1 MIKKLKIPSFKSR
14 FILIATLFL
23 PLVLFFVFATFFY
36 PPFFIFLSV
45 GLFIII
51 VYLIPLQNRLVL
63 RKAEVDL
70 LSQDFLERINMTVL
84 ETQKEQAA
92 ISSFREKIVNFS
104 ELKGLT
110 ERLGICLSLE
120 ETSKV
125 LSSEVN
131 KLFGG
136 PETVIILYVLE
147 GKTGDLG
154 IIASYKEKL
163 EFNIKQKKGD
173 IFDRWVV
180 KTLQPLLIEDVKIDY
195 RFDADKILEE
205 DTRAIR
211 SLISVPLLVGHR
223 PIGVLRVDSSQVNT
237 FTTED
242 LRFLNAIGDIGAI
255 AMENAQLYERIE
267 QLAIRDGLT
276 NLYLR
281 RYLNER
287 LPEEVS
293 RHLRSKSEMS
303 FLMIDLDFF
312 KEYNDKYG
320 HMAGDIVLKMVSIV
334 LMECFDQPG
343 NLVFRYGGE
352 EFGVLLSD
360 CTKKKALELA
370 EDFRKRIENQSI
382 LLRRQKTNVT
392 VSVGV
397 ASFPKDAQEKEE
409 LIYKADR
416 ALYQAKRSGRNRVC
430 IA

>member
-1 MIKKLKIPSFKSR
+1 
-14 FILIATLFL
+14 
-23 PLVLFFVFATFFY
+23 
-36 PPFFIFLSV
+36 
-45 GLFIII
+45 
-51 VYLIPLQNRLVL
+51 
-63 RKAEVDL
+63 
-70 LSQDFLERINMTVL
+70 MTVL